1 MNTNIQGIYN
11 HVSIIHSAVY
21 STDVYILKYVLENI
35 YKSAN
40 PTNCETSPLKI
51 AMKTSNPKMVELL
64 ISKGAYY
71 VFGDVFNNLALK
83 ENQG

>member
-1 MNTNIQGIYN
+1 MRTNIQGIYN

-35 YKSAN
+35 YKSPN

-71 VFGDVFNNLALK
+71 TFGDVFNNLTLK
-83 ENQG
+83 